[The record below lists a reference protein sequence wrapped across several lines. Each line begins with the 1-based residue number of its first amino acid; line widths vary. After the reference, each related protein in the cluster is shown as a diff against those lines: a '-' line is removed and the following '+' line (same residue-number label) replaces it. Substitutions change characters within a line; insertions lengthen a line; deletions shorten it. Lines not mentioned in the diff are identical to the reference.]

1 MRNLRP
7 CPGVGRLAVVSAV
20 QGVCVSFE
28 AVERSGG
35 GTPRSFGNH
44 RREADD
50 AESSDFE
57 LLTAHVAGDRDA
69 FGVLFRRHYNRLWQL
84 ALRTCHTPEDAA
96 DSLQDALLS
105 AHRSAA
111 RFRGDAEVR
120 SWLHRIVVN
129 ACLDRM
135 RRNKSR
141 ISASLSDNS
150 VDEPAA
156 TSDDIAKREVRLV
169 VAEALMKLPVDQRAA
184 LVAIDMEGYTVAEA
198 AQLLDVAEGT
208 IKSRCARGR
217 KRLEQE
223 LEFLRNP
230 GNRM

>member
-1 MRNLRP
+1 M
-7 CPGVGRLAVVSAV
+7 SAV

-28 AVERSGG
+28 AIASG
-35 GTPRSFGNH
+35 GTP
-44 RREADD
+44 
-50 AESSDFE
+50 ESSAVRRRSIDPDETTDFE
-57 LLTAHVAGDRDA
+57 LLSAHVAGDRDA
-69 FGVLFRRHYNRLWQL
+69 FGILFRRHYNRLWQL
-84 ALRTCHTPEDAA
+84 ALRTCRTPEDAA

-105 AHRSAA
+105 AHRNAA
-111 RFRGDAEVR
+111 TFRGDAEVR

-141 ISASLSDNS
+141 PATSLSDES
-150 VDEPAA
+150 VAEPAVER
-156 TSDDIAKREVRLV
+156 DDIAQREVRMV
-169 VAEALMKLPVDQRAA
+169 VAAALFTLPPDQRAA

-198 AQLLDVAEGT
+198 AQLLGVAEGT

-230 GNRM
+230 GNRT